1 MMTTQPTNQPTFSH
15 APVMLAEALAGLNI
29 RAGGRYIDATFGGGG
44 HTSAMTKYWSGSIL
58 VGGFGMIQNG
68 LKSYLNSIQR

>member
-44 HTSAMTKYWSGSIL
+44 HTSAMLERGAIAE
-58 VGGFGMIQNG
+58 I
-68 LKSYLNSIQR
+68 KS